1 MRLGSALTGEVFGQG
16 YLEASSDAV
25 TKHIGSNSSGGGEVK
40 LLNAITEPVTKLI
53 VQVGWKIVQSY
64 KSLGFS

>member
-1 MRLGSALTGEVFGQG
+1 MRLTLIEHSPSLRFSLTGEVFGQG
-16 YLEASSDAV
+16 YLEATSDAV

-53 VQVGWKIVQSY
+53 IQVC
-64 KSLGFS
+64 